1 MHSNPTHAVSRTAAL
16 VVLALATTGLA
27 AVPAGSTTPTSRVI
41 VTSLS
46 GDVAAAAQAVQNAG
60 GRVLDRISL
69 IGGVTASLP
78 AGTVLAPSYRVVPG
92 RALEVTGK
100 DSSSGTAASGVRATL
115 GLGAPSGEGSDVTV
129 AVVDT
134 GVTEV
139 ADLAG
144 RIVDHVNVTGE
155 AVKDGKYDGYG
166 HGTFVSGL
174 VAGDGSSS
182 NG

>member
-16 VVLALATTGLA
+16 VALALATTGLA
-27 AVPAGSTTPTSRVI
+27 AVPAGSTTPTSRVV
-41 VTSLS
+41 VTALS

-78 AGTVLAPSYRVVPG
+78 AGTVLAPSYRVVPD
-92 RALEVTGK
+92 RSLEVTGK
-100 DSSSGTAASGVRATL
+100 DSSSATAASGVRATL
-115 GLGAPSGEGSDVTV
+115 GLGRPSNEGAGVTV

-139 ADLAG
+139 ADLVG
-144 RIVDHVNVTGE
+144 RVVGHVNATDDDVTG
-155 AVKDGKYDGYG
+155 GKYDGYG
-166 HGTFVSGL
+166 HGT
-174 VAGDGSSS
+174 
-182 NG
+182 